1 MIAAL
6 KKRPFLRDQYAFD
19 FVASDSVALAGQTRH
34 EEALLTLSVIW
45 HRLHCDGAARVSLH
59 STTLDDLA
67 EHAPFHSH
75 ARCKLHVGESIRL
88 QLGTLA
94 SP

>member
-19 FVASDSVALAGQTRH
+19 FVASDSVRH
-34 EEALLTLSVIW
+34 EEAFLTLSVIW
-45 HRLHCDGAARVSLH
+45 HRRHCDGAARVSLH

-67 EHAPFHSH
+67 ERAPFHSH